1 MSSVGDF
8 LKFEIADA
16 KLHVHIVTS
25 STKNSVN
32 LTKQLSKGFKRSVY
46 WYNYQTKPAIVI
58 EEGTKIY
65 QLLNASFQ
73 GVRILFVSAHVV
85 AVGAVN
91 DKAGI
96 KDNKK

>member
-8 LKFEIADA
+8 PNFEITDA

-32 LTKQLSKGFKRSVY
+32 LAKQLSERFKRSVY
-46 WYNYQTKPAIVI
+46 WNNYQTKPAIVI
-58 EEGTKIY
+58 EEGTKIC

-73 GVRILFVSAHVV
+73 GVRILFVPAYVV
-85 AVGAVN
+85 AV
-91 DKAGI
+91 GI

>member
-8 LKFEIADA
+8 SKFEITDA

-46 WYNYQTKPAIVI
+46 CDNYQTKPAIVI

-73 GVRILFVSAHVV
+73 GVRILFAAYVV